1 MTIRMGTLISIGCL
15 LAAVAAA
22 QGVGQGIG
30 QGAGQGVAPVPPAA
44 PASTPVEAREKA
56 QEKAVEARQRSQ
68 DKAAEARAKAQEKIA
83 EVQANLKVRV
93 GALSTDV
100 AYERGQ
106 SALDRHRW
114 DEALTDFNQA
124 AAQGGSRA
132 DGALYWK
139 AYTLNKLSRRDE
151 AIAALAELRK
161 SYASSRWLE
170 DANALELEVKQA
182 NGQPVSPDAQ
192 SDEDLKLMAL
202 NGLMQSDPDR
212 ALTALDGLLKSAQSP
227 RLKEQALFVL
237 AQNNSPK
244 AQQML
249 EQVARGSGNPDLQ
262 LKAISFLGPKL
273 TIEKEGR
280 LVHQSPSNHGQILFE
295 IYQSSSDVNVKRAA
309 LNAFSASGDTDRLL
323 QIAKT
328 EKDAELRRD
337 AVRRLTSLK
346 NPAATDALVAMYG
359 PEQDK
364 EIRRAIVN
372 SLVSQ
377 NDVKQLIAVARNEK
391 DPEMVRYIVSR
402 LAGMKSPEASDYL
415 MEILKK

>member
-1 MTIRMGTLISIGCL
+1 MGTLISIGCL

-30 QGAGQGVAPVPPAA
+30 QGAGTGVAPVPPVAPVPAPAA
-44 PASTPVEAREKA
+44 PQPAKDPLKAQEKA
-56 QEKAVEARQRSQ
+56 QEKMVE
-68 DKAAEARAKAQEKIA
+68 AQEKIA
-83 EVQANLKVRV
+83 RTRANMAQVTTSL
-93 GALSTDV
+93 GAMSGEL

-106 SALDRHRW
+106 TALDRHRW
-114 DEALTDFNQA
+114 DEALADFTQA
-124 AAQGGSRA
+124 ASQAGSRA

-139 AYTLNKLSRRDE
+139 AYTLNKLGRREE
-151 AIAALAELRK
+151 AVAAIAELRK
-161 SYASSRWLE
+161 SYASSRWLG
-170 DANALELEVKQA
+170 DASALEIEVKQSS
-182 NGQPVSPDAQ
+182 GQPVSPDAQ
-192 SDEDLKLMAL
+192 TDEDLKLMAL

-237 AQNNSPK
+237 AQNSSPR
-244 AQQML
+244 AQRML
-249 EQVARGSGNPDLQ
+249 EQVARGSANPDLQ
-262 LKAISFLGPKL
+262 LKAISFLGPRT

-295 IYQSSSDVNVKRAA
+295 IYESSSDVNVKRAA

-359 PEQDK
+359 TEQDK
-364 EIRRAIVN
+364 EVRRAIVT
-372 SLVSQ
+372 SLASQ
-377 NDVKQLIAVARNEK
+377 NDVKQLVAVARTEK
-391 DPEMVRYIVSR
+391 DPETVRYIVSR
-402 LAGMKSPEASDYL
+402 LAGMKSPEAADYL